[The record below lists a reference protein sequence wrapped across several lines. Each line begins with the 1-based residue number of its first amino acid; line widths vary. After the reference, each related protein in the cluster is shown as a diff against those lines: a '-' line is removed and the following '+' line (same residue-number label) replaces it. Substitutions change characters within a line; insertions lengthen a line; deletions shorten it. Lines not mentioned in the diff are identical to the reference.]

1 MKFVEWV
8 FMERFEA
15 SPVGFNI
22 RVAVSGGA
30 LSRLIADLINQ
41 F

>member
-1 MKFVEWV
+1 MKVELRV

-15 SPVGFNI
+15 CLVGFNI
-22 RVAVSGGA
+22 RVAVSSGA